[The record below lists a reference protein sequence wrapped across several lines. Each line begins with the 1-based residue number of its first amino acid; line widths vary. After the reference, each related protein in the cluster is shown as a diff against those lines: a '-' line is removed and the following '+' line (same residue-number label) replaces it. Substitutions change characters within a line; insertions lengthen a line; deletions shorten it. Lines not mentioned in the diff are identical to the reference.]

1 MASIPDIKA
10 ISYEIC
16 GSVRM
21 VTAGCKAK
29 VELIFTYILLLWYKQ
44 KGRINLH
51 FLNSVAS
58 VLHNIRG

>member
-21 VTAGCKAK
+21 VTADCKAK

-44 KGRINLH
+44 KVELI
-51 FLNSVAS
+51 FTF
-58 VLHNIRG
+58 